1 MSNQYLKKFARIA
14 IGKTLGLTVATKNI
28 VILNDRCG
36 IFGTVIHLEFRILGF
51 DTLYIL
57 KLGEFGNDNDYHFII
72 CNGRTDG
79 ENKTG
84 GVMRFVL
91 KQEDLKE

>member
-1 MSNQYLKKFARIA
+1 MSNQELKKYARIA

-28 VILNDRCG
+28 AILSDRCG

-57 KLGEFGNDNDYHFII
+57 KLGEFDNDYHFII
-72 CNGRTDG
+72 CNESTG
-79 ENKTG
+79 EGNKTG